1 MAKVQV
7 VFHSTYGHVYLLAE
21 QVAAG
26 AREMGGTEV
35 LLHQVPETTP
45 EDVLRASGAW
55 DARQGFAHVPVADPI
70 QLADAD
76 AIIVGTPTRF
86 GNMSAQMRAFWDST
100 LQLWLTGALVGK
112 IGSAF
117 VATGS
122 QHGGHETTITSIWN
136 TFCHQGMLI
145 CGVPYSETRLMAMD
159 EITGS
164 SPYGAGTMSG
174 VDGRRLPS
182 ENELAI
188 ARTQGRH
195 VATLAQKMFG

>member
-1 MAKVQV
+1 MARVQV
-7 VFHSTYGHVYLLAE
+7 VFYSTYGHVWMLAE
-21 QVAAG
+21 AVAAG
-26 AREMGGTEV
+26 AREVEGCEV
-35 LLHQVPETTP
+35 LLHQVPEIVP
-45 EDVLRASGAW
+45 EDMLRATGAW
-55 DARQGFAHVPVADPI
+55 DARQQFAHVPVADPL
-70 QLADAD
+70 QLAQAD

-86 GNMSAQMRAFWDST
+86 GNMAAQMRAFWDGT
-100 LQLWLTGALVGK
+100 LPLWLDGSLVGK

-145 CGVPYSETRLMAMD
+145 AGVPYSETRLMVMD
-159 EITGS
+159 QITGS

-174 VDGRRLPS
+174 VDGSRLPS

-188 ARTQGRH
+188 GRTQGH
-195 VATLAQKMFG
+195 HIATLAKKMFG

>member
-1 MAKVQV
+1 LATDQI
-7 VFHSTYGHVYLLAE
+7 VFHSVYSHVYLLAE

-26 AREMGGTEV
+26 AREVGGTKV

-45 EDVLRASGAW
+45 DETLKAIGAW
-55 DARQGFAHVPVADPI
+55 DARQSFAHIPVAVPD
-70 QLADAD
+70 QLAEAD

-86 GNMSAQMRAFWDST
+86 GNMSGQMRAFWDGT
-100 LQLWLTGALVGK
+100 LQLWLRGALVGK

-145 CGVPYSETRLMAMD
+145 CGIPYSETRLVTME

-174 VDGRRLPS
+174 VDGLRMPS
-182 ENELAI
+182 DNELAI
-188 ARTQGRH
+188 ARTQGCH
-195 VATLAQKMFG
+195 VATMAKKMFG